1 MRNSLWTVAGLA
13 LALTGCAG
21 TTSRKPPVEIWPDM
35 DRQPKVK
42 PQTVVGQRPVPGTV
56 AVGHLLE
63 DDAFRTG
70 QEKGMYVGKNPV
82 PITKQTLLRGQE
94 RYNIYCAPCHDQTG
108 SGHGIVSVRS
118 SWLPTNL
125 LEPRVRSMTDGELYT
140 VISQGRRSMPSYRFQ
155 IPEAD
160 RWAIVAYVRA
170 LHRATDARIED
181 VPAELRGE
189 LR

>member
-1 MRNSLWTVAGLA
+1 MRKSFWAVPAIVLLLA
-13 LALTGCAG
+13 GCAG
-21 TTSRKPPVEIWPDM
+21 TTSRKPPIEIWPDM

-42 PQTVVGQRPVPGTV
+42 PQTVAGQRPVPGVV
-56 AVGHLLE
+56 AVGRLLE

-70 QEKGMYVGKNPV
+70 QDKGMYVGKNPL
-82 PITKQTLLRGQE
+82 PITMQTLVRGRE

-108 SGHGIVSVRS
+108 SGHGIVSLRS

-125 LEPRVRSMTDGELYT
+125 LEPRVRNMADGELYT

-160 RWAIVAYVRA
+160 RWAIVAYLRA
-170 LHRATDARIED
+170 LHRATDARMED